1 MRFGFWNVPTERS
14 VGHTAEAEVLLAEV
28 LLAEVLLVEILLVEI
43 LLVEILL
50 DDVLLD
56 DVVTGAARV
65 GVDVVGVGVGI
76 ADEEEEGGFPR
87 AVQPNPTLMVM
98 ISQP

>member
-1 MRFGFWNVPTERS
+1 VRTMRYGFWNVPAEMS

-28 LLAEVLLVEILLVEI
+28 LLV
-43 LLVEILL
+43 
-50 DDVLLD
+50 DVLLG
-56 DVVTGAARV
+56 DVAIGVARV
-65 GVDVVGVGVGI
+65 GVDAVAVGVGVGVV
-76 ADEEEEGGFPR
+76 DDDEEEGGFPR